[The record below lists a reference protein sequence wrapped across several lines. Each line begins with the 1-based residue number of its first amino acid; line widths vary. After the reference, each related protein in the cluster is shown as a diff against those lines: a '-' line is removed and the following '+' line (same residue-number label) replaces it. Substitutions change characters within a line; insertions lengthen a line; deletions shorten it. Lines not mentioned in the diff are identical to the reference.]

1 MTGTEFAIAIAGL
14 VSTVVSSG
22 LGLYFTS
29 RARTASYRDLL
40 YEKQLALVT
49 DILEAAAK
57 LDALGGMVLTTKDE
71 PNRKKAW
78 AELQEQLS
86 QTNSLGA
93 RAAVLLPNQV
103 YAAFGVY
110 HHIAVRILV
119 DSGARSATPSL
130 LEELRA
136 RSAHLMEFC
145 RALVG
150 VEALSAETQALLAGD
165 TVERVGKTDI
175 AHYLENVKR
184 ASLES

>member
-14 VSTVVSSG
+14 ASTVLSSG

-49 DILEAAAK
+49 DILDAAAK
-57 LDALGGMVLTTKDE
+57 LDTMCGMVITTKDE
-71 PNRKKAW
+71 ANRKKAW
-78 AELQEQLS
+78 AELKEQLS
-86 QTNSLGA
+86 QTYGLGA

-103 YAAFGVY
+103 YAAFGTY
-110 HHIAVRILV
+110 HHVAVRILI
-119 DSGARSATPSL
+119 DSGARTVTMSL

-150 VEALSAETQALLAGD
+150 VEALSAETQALLAGGTLD
-165 TVERVGKTDI
+165 RVGKTDI

-184 ASLES
+184 ASLEP